1 MSPRSSGCSPTKRSW
16 RCRRCRCGTGA
27 VATTACSC
35 AGYSRCA
42 GPAGACGSSLP
53 TGSPRSPRTRR
64 SPAAGTG
71 CTRSR
76 SSRSPAAGS
85 RAPSCSP
92 TRTCSG
98 RSIFPGRSLPAIS
111 AGRDEPGR
119 CRRYVRVSTDR
130 RRPIVSVIVIQ
141 FITLDGIVSD
151 PDGSG
156 GTPAGGWAFRHGPET
171 VAGDKFRLG
180 SVLDGGVML
189 LGRRT
194 WQLFSRLWPGRD
206 DPFSA
211 RMNAVPKL
219 VASRTLADV
228 SAWANSRVIDGD
240 LVDAVKRE
248 QRDVIITG
256 SLSVVHALMAGDLI
270 DEYRLLTFP
279 TILGT
284 GERLFP
290 AGGAPAYLECLSA
303 ERAGAAV
310 LARYRR
316 AAR

>member
-1 MSPRSSGCSPTKRSW
+1 M
-16 RCRRCRCGTGA
+16 
-27 VATTACSC
+27 
-35 AGYSRCA
+35 
-42 GPAGACGSSLP
+42 
-53 TGSPRSPRTRR
+53 
-64 SPAAGTG
+64 
-71 CTRSR
+71 
-76 SSRSPAAGS
+76 
-85 RAPSCSP
+85 
-92 TRTCSG
+92 
-98 RSIFPGRSLPAIS
+98 
-111 AGRDEPGR
+111 
-119 CRRYVRVSTDR
+119 
-130 RRPIVSVIVIQ
+130 SVIVIE

-180 SVLDGGVML
+180 STLDEGVLL
-189 LGRRT
+189 LGRTT

-219 VASRTLADV
+219 VATRTLTDTA
-228 SAWANSRVIDGD
+228 AWANSRVIGGELIDT
-240 LVDAVKRE
+240 VRSE

-256 SLSVVHALMAGDLI
+256 SLSVVHALMAADLI

-290 AGGAPAYLECLSA
+290 AGGPPVYLECLSA
-303 ERAGAAV
+303 EQAGAAV
-310 LARYRR
+310 LARYGR

>member
-1 MSPRSSGCSPTKRSW
+1 M
-16 RCRRCRCGTGA
+16 
-27 VATTACSC
+27 
-35 AGYSRCA
+35 
-42 GPAGACGSSLP
+42 
-53 TGSPRSPRTRR
+53 
-64 SPAAGTG
+64 
-71 CTRSR
+71 
-76 SSRSPAAGS
+76 
-85 RAPSCSP
+85 
-92 TRTCSG
+92 
-98 RSIFPGRSLPAIS
+98 
-111 AGRDEPGR
+111 
-119 CRRYVRVSTDR
+119 
-130 RRPIVSVIVIQ
+130 SVIVIE

-156 GTPAGGWAFRHGPET
+156 GTPAGGWAFRHGAES

-180 SVLDGGVML
+180 STLDDGVLL
-189 LGRRT
+189 LGRKT

-219 VASRTLADV
+219 VATRTLTDT
-228 SAWANSRVIDGD
+228 SAWANSHVIDGD
-240 LVDAVKRE
+240 VAGAVKGER
-248 QRDVIITG
+248 RDVTIAG
-256 SLSVVHALMAGDLI
+256 SLSVVHALMAEDLI

-290 AGGAPAYLECLSA
+290 AARPPAYQECLSG

-310 LARYRR
+310 LARYGR